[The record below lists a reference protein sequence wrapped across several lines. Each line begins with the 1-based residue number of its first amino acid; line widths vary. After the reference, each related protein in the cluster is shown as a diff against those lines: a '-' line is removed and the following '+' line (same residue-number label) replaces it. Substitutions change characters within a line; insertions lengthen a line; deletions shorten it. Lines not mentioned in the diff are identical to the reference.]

1 MRTSAFRRLPWNAV
15 ECVLFAAGFLM
26 LATPIRAASGVASE
40 AVCDVRAD
48 YALGVEDY
56 PEAIR
61 LHEKLLRR
69 DPNNALAHYHLGYAY
84 GMSHDAAGEMRE
96 YQRAEQLGLL
106 QWDLFLNLGILYLE
120 NRDTSAAISA
130 LTTAAKLGPRHPEA
144 HFNLALAYERARL
157 LPEARSEIL
166 ASLKLEPDQLDAQ
179 NTLGV
184 ISAEM
189 GDYESARTVWT
200 KLIRTDPD
208 YQPARRNL
216 DTFERASTNDAPEIQ
231 LRLIADS
238 SSSSR

>member
-1 MRTSAFRRLPWNAV
+1 MSTSAFRRLALNAA
-15 ECVLFAAGFLM
+15 ECALVVASLLV
-26 LATPIRAASGVASE
+26 LATPISAASSASSE

-61 LHEKLLRR
+61 LHENVLRQN
-69 DPNNALAHYHLGYAY
+69 PNDALAHYHLGYAY
-84 GMSHDAAGEMRE
+84 GMNHDAAGELRE
-96 YQRAEQLGLL
+96 YRHAEQLGLL

-120 NRDTSAAISA
+120 NHDTNAAIAA
-130 LTTAAKLGPRHPEA
+130 LTTAAKLGTRHQEA
-144 HFNLALAYERARL
+144 HFNLALAYERAGL
-157 LPEARSEIL
+157 LPEARREIL
-166 ASLKLEPDQLDAQ
+166 ASLKLEPAQLDAQ

-189 GDYESARTVWT
+189 GDYESARAVWT

-216 DTFERASTNDAPEIQ
+216 DTFEQSSTNNASETQ

-238 SSSSR
+238 LPGSH